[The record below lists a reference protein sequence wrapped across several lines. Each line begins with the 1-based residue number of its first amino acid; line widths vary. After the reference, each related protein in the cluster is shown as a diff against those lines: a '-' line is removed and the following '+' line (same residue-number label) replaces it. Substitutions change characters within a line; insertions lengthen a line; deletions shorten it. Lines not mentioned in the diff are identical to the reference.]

1 MKQVE
6 QIVDLVVPEG
16 CDHPEGNNGVIW
28 GFFFFLA
35 GGSGGFVSCFL
46 FFLFG
51 YAFENFDVSR
61 MLVHNACIPLLFLVC
76 TLTFINFLF
85 FYT

>member
-28 GFFFFLA
+28 GFFFLA
-35 GGSGGFVSCFL
+35 GGSGGFVSCFFVFSFWL
-46 FFLFG
+46 
-51 YAFENFDVSR
+51 
-61 MLVHNACIPLLFLVC
+61 CIRKF
-76 TLTFINFLF
+76 
-85 FYT
+85 

>member
-28 GFFFFLA
+28 GFFFFFLA
-35 GGSGGFVSCFL
+35 GGSGGFVSCF
-46 FFLFG
+46 FFLAMHSKISMFQG
-51 YAFENFDVSR
+51 CLYIMRAYHFRSWF
-61 MLVHNACIPLLFLVC
+61 VH
-76 TLTFINFLF
+76 
-85 FYT
+85 